1 MRRGKR
7 LSRSNIIGEQ
17 GELLFKIWALSNQL
31 VANRAETDMGI
42 DFFCQVASP
51 VPGSSSIEGMGPVL
65 CAQVKTVDAGS
76 DNPRL
81 KINRIDATDLLR
93 QTQATC
99 LFGIQLSDK
108 SVRFQFLDRP
118 FIVRLMEFLDSKH
131 KQLSIPYKDLSDDA
145 GLFARLLKRYSSPFE
160 QIKLRIHLVQLRLRS
175 DIPGSCFS
183 IESADEDSLPEVS
196 VPWITS
202 AFSID
207 ADAKEE
213 VRLKFL
219 REGDFDPEQQGV
231 GLHPSIGEAFRET
244 NSSRAKI
251 LGGHSV
257 AVKVK
262 ARFKDEVAVE
272 TFLYREFGTEKSFT
286 HNSGLRITM
295 DRATVQHPDGHHYHP
310 IESEV
315 FRPSS
320 PMPISGRPLVFFRLF
335 REGAT
340 IELQPGWEERLERY
354 GESLTSIGA
363 SINSWP
369 DLCAALKFE
378 LRRLCLGD
386 LMDEEF
392 SRSSW
397 MLEALLL
404 KELPIGALAN
414 GFLVGPAADHA
425 IDDVPTE
432 TVIATVPIGLN
443 WKNMGLVIWLECEA
457 EVFLWEQKI
466 CGIRLKQHLSWR
478 LQKARRFEKSI
489 YPEIWFRKDWPAVP
503 LREGLSGVSSWNNDG
518 GTRNPFEATIRRVSE
533 SEPLEGDANPRY

>member
-1 MRRGKR
+1 
-7 LSRSNIIGEQ
+7 
-17 GELLFKIWALSNQL
+17 
-31 VANRAETDMGI
+31 MGI

-51 VPGSSSIEGMGPVL
+51 VPGSGSIEGAGPIL
-65 CAQVKTVDAGS
+65 CAQVKAVDAGS
-76 DNPRL
+76 SNPRL
-81 KINRIDATDLLR
+81 RINRIDATDLLR

-99 LFGIQLSDK
+99 LFAIQLSDE
-108 SVRFQFLDRP
+108 SVRFQFIDCP
-118 FIVRLMEFLDSKH
+118 FIGRLIDFLESKH
-131 KQLSIPYKDLSDDA
+131 KQLSIPYKELSDDA
-145 GLFARLLKRYSSPFE
+145 GLFLRLLKRYSNPFE
-160 QIKLRIHLVQLRLRS
+160 QIKLRIRLVQLRLKS
-175 DIPGSCFS
+175 DIPGSRFS
-183 IESADEDSLPEVS
+183 IESTDEDSLSEVS

-219 REGDFDPEQQGV
+219 RDGDFDPEQQGV
-231 GLHPSIGEAFRET
+231 ELHPSIGKAFRET
-244 NSSRAKI
+244 NSSRATI
-251 LGGHSV
+251 LGGHSA

-272 TFLYREFGTEKSFT
+272 TFLYREFGTEKSFI

-295 DRATVQHPDGHHYHP
+295 DRATVQHPNGHHYHP
-310 IESEV
+310 MESEI

-320 PMPISGRPLVFFRLF
+320 PMPITGKPLVFFRLF
-335 REGAT
+335 RGGAT
-340 IELQPGWEERLERY
+340 IELQPDWEEPLERF
-354 GESLTSIGA
+354 GKSLSSIGA
-363 SINSWP
+363 AIASWP
-369 DLCAALKFE
+369 DLCAALRFE

-432 TVIATVPIGLN
+432 AVIATVPIGLN
-443 WKNMGLVIWLECEA
+443 WKDVGLVVWLECEA
-457 EVFLWEQKI
+457 DVFLWEDKI

-478 LQKARRFEKSI
+478 LAKAKRFVKSI

-503 LREGLSGVSSWNNDG
+503 LREGLGGVSSWHNDG
-518 GTRNPFEATIRRVSE
+518 GTRNPFEATIRRASE
-533 SEPLEGDANPRY
+533 DKPLRED